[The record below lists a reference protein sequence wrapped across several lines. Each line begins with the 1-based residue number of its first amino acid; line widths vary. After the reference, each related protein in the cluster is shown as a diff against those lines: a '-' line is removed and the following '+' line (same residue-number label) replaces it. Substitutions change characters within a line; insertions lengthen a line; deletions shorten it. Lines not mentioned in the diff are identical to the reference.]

1 VAWSVYVLV
10 SAASGATYVGVSND
24 PARRLEQHNGLKPG
38 GAKSTRA
45 ARPWTIAATFGPYP
59 LRGEAQQVEH
69 RVKRL
74 RGRARLEL
82 AGEPPASGS
91 P

>member
-1 VAWSVYVLV
+1 VYVLV
-10 SAASGATYVGVSND
+10 SEASGATYVGVSND

-38 GAKSTRA
+38 GAKSTRG

-69 RVKRL
+69 RVKRR
-74 RGRARLEL
+74 RGRARLEF
-82 AGEPPASGS
+82 AVEPPADAAS
-91 P
+91 

>member
-1 VAWSVYVLV
+1 MLV
-10 SAASGATYVGVSND
+10 SGASGATYVGVSSD

-38 GAKSTRA
+38 GAKATRG
-45 ARPWTIAATFGPYP
+45 ARPWSIAATFGPYP
-59 LRGEAQQVEH
+59 LRGEAQQIEH

-74 RGRARLEL
+74 RGRARLEFAL
-82 AGEPPASGS
+82 EPPTGAA